1 MKYKGKYRIP
11 PARLIGWD
19 YRTTAPYFVTIC
31 TANREHYF
39 GEIVAGKMQLNTLGM
54 YANERI
60 VKMAE
65 FSAHI
70 ELINHVVMPNHIHL
84 LLELQNDSQEYQPS
98 RFGPLLEKSL
108 SSAINHYKGRVTKFA
123 NSKSITFGWQT
134 RFHDHIVRD
143 SDSFQTIFDY
153 ITNNPQQWG
162 TDCHNL
168 YVV

>member
-31 TANREHYF
+31 TAHRQHYF
-39 GEIVAGKMQLNTLGM
+39 GKIVAGSMQFTTLGM

-60 VKMAE
+60 SKMAE

-70 ELINHVVMPNHIHL
+70 ELINHVVMPNHVHL
-84 LLELQNDSQEYQPS
+84 LLELQNDTQEHQPN
-98 RFGPLLEKSL
+98 RFGPLLKKSL
-108 SSAINHYKGRVTKFA
+108 SSAMNHYKGRVTKFA
-123 NSKSITFGWQT
+123 NSKSIAFGWQT

-143 SDSFQTIFDY
+143 SDSYQTIFDY
-153 ITNNPQQWG
+153 ITNNPQQWN

-168 YVV
+168 YLA